1 MIENLSTTME
11 GLRFYRCYLEGEGG
25 RMVNR
30 IYAQSEYLHFVS
42 QLFEEGLVDEEDRD
56 IVELI
61 LPDRLKRLY
70 DVLNERTRYISV
82 LTEAVDDGHNQAA
95 VLRSADAFGIQD
107 TTVVTGR
114 AAFAPNDLVTRSADK
129 WLTIHHKPTIETAI
143 GDLRQQGYQV
153 FASHLSETAV
163 PIENLDISKP
173 TVLIFGNEH
182 QGVSKEAIDLADGT
196 FIIPMR
202 GFVQSLNI
210 SVAAALAMRELT
222 ERAKKE
228 VGSAYYLTHE
238 EKKELF
244 RDWMIKS
251 LNKKVRQMILDK
263 KQLYH
268 Y

>member
-1 MIENLSTTME
+1 MVST
-11 GLRFYRCYLEGEGG
+11 
-25 RMVNR
+25 
-30 IYAQSEYLHFVS
+30 IYAQSQYLHFVS
-42 QLFEEGLVDEEDRD
+42 KLFEEGLVDEEDRD

-61 LPDRLKRLY
+61 IPDRLKRLY

-114 AAFAPNDLVTRSADK
+114 RAFAPNDLVTRSADK
-129 WLTIHHKPTIETAI
+129 WLTIHRKPTIETAI
-143 GDLRQQGYQV
+143 HDLRQKGYQI
-153 FASHLSETAV
+153 FASHLSDTAV
-163 PIENLDISKP
+163 PIEQLDVSKP

-182 QGVSKEAIDLADGT
+182 EGVSKQAIDLADGT

-210 SVAAALAMRELT
+210 SVAAALAMREIT
-222 ERAKKE
+222 ERAKVVAKD
-228 VGSAYYLTHE
+228 AYYLTHA

-244 RDWMIKS
+244 REWMLKS
-251 LNKKVRQMILDK
+251 LNKKVREMILEK
-263 KQLYH
+263 KDNERKAGST
-268 Y
+268 